1 MKRLLAIVA
10 FASAIL
16 PMASIAHAQQEDSR
30 PTYGAGRGDETRARA
45 AVRRGAQA
53 PLSRVI
59 ANIAAQTKGRQ
70 LNTSMGDYG
79 GRPAYFVQWQTPDNR
94 VIVFICDAESGAVV
108 GRQ

>member
-1 MKRLLAIVA
+1 MKCLLAIVA
-10 FASAIL
+10 LASAIV
-16 PMASIAHAQQEDSR
+16 PMAAQAQQEDSR
-30 PTYGAGRGDETRARA
+30 PTYGAGRGDETRARE
-45 AVRRGAQA
+45 AVRRGSQA

-70 LNTSMGDYG
+70 LNTSMGEYG
-79 GRPAYFVQWQTPDNR
+79 GRPAYYVQWQTPDNK

>member
-10 FASAIL
+10 LATAIL
-16 PMASIAHAQQEDSR
+16 PMAAHAQQEDSR
-30 PTYGAGRGDETRARA
+30 PTYGAGRGDETRARD
-45 AVRRGAQA
+45 AVRRGSQA

-59 ANIAAQTKGRQ
+59 ANIAATTKGRQ

-94 VIVFICDAESGAVV
+94 VIVFICDAETGAVI

>member
-10 FASAIL
+10 LATAVL
-16 PMASIAHAQQEDSR
+16 PMAARAQQEDSR
-30 PTYGAGRGDETRARA
+30 PTYGAGRGDETRARD
-45 AVRRGAQA
+45 AVRRGSQA

-59 ANIAAQTKGRQ
+59 ANIAAITKGRQ
-70 LNTSMGDYG
+70 LNTSMGEYG

-94 VIVFICDAESGAVV
+94 VIVFICDAESGAVI

>member
-10 FASAIL
+10 LATAVL
-16 PMASIAHAQQEDSR
+16 PMAAHAQQEDSR
-30 PTYGAGRGDETRARA
+30 PTYGAGRGDETRARE

-59 ANIAAQTKGRQ
+59 ANIAATTRGRQ

-94 VIVFICDAESGAVV
+94 VIVFICDAETGAVI

>member
-1 MKRLLAIVA
+1 MKCFLAIVA
-10 FASAIL
+10 LASAIV
-16 PMASIAHAQQEDSR
+16 PMAAQAQQEDSR
-30 PTYGAGRGDETRARA
+30 PTYGAGRGDETRARE
-45 AVRRGAQA
+45 AVRRGSQA

-70 LNTSMGDYG
+70 LNTSMGEYG
-79 GRPAYFVQWQTPDNR
+79 GRPAYYVQWQTPDNK

>member
-10 FASAIL
+10 LATAVL
-16 PMASIAHAQQEDSR
+16 PMAAHAQQEDSR
-30 PTYGAGRGDETRARA
+30 PTYGAGRGDETRARD
-45 AVRRGAQA
+45 AVRRGSQA

-59 ANIAAQTKGRQ
+59 ANIAATTKGRQ

-94 VIVFICDAESGAVV
+94 VIVFICDAETGAVI